1 MSAVPVLR
9 GEGQLT
15 DVRCLSE
22 IKTPA
27 RSSEISSSGAMSV
40 GTPRS
45 LASSGQK
52 NIQDIRHPLCAA
64 EESASSRGGDALI
77 HSGSGAAPAGGEKV
91 RPVANTHRCLRDTL
105 PCLRDSDERQSCLR
119 RRHYVSGNVHPAS
132 NCKQWNSINFHQPRV
147 LVNAAMVIS
156 NRRNVIACKN

>member
-1 MSAVPVLR
+1 VYVAVSSQLMSAVPVLR

-105 PCLRDSDERQSCLR
+105 PCLRDSDELIPGLAAV
-119 RRHYVSGNVHPAS
+119 VSETATLCVWKRS
-132 NCKQWNSINFHQPRV
+132 SSLK
-147 LVNAAMVIS
+147 L
-156 NRRNVIACKN
+156 